1 MAGRLDK
8 KIAIVTGAGSVG
20 EGWGNGKAAA
30 VLFAREGAT
39 IFATDI
45 NAAAVAETAK
55 IIASE
60 GNQSTEFVG
69 DASDEEHVKKMV
81 DACMAKYGRI
91 DVLHNNVGIYA
102 YGGPVEVETEQFD
115 RVMRVNVR
123 SMFLTAKY
131 VLPIMEQQ
139 GGGAIVNVSSV
150 AGIRAGRASV
160 AYNASKGAVNQLTQN
175 IAVDYAAKGIRA
187 NAVLPGLINTPMIVH
202 GMEGAVRAAGGVD
215 AWLEKRHAKSP
226 TKKMG
231 DAWDIAYAALF
242 LASDEAKYINGHMLV
257 VDGGL
262 SVKY

>member
-1 MAGRLDK
+1 MTGRLDNK
-8 KIAIVTGAGSVG
+8 TVIVTGAGSVG

-30 VLFAREGAT
+30 VLFAREGARV
-39 IFATDI
+39 FAADI
-45 NAAAVAETAK
+45 NAEALAETAE
-55 IIASE
+55 IIVGE
-60 GNQSTEFVG
+60 GHQCVTHTG
-69 DASDEEHVKKMV
+69 DVSDEVQVKNLV
-81 DACMAKYGRI
+81 DACMAVFGRI
-91 DVLHNNVGIYA
+91 DVLHNNVGIYE
-102 YGGPVEVETEQFD
+102 YGGPVEVETEKFD
-115 RVMRVNVR
+115 RVMAVNVR

-131 VLPIMEQQ
+131 VLPIMEKQ
-139 GGGAIVNVSSV
+139 GGGVIVNVSSV

-202 GMEGAVRAAGGVD
+202 GMEGAVAAAGGVD

-226 TKKMG
+226 TKRMG
-231 DAWDIAYAALF
+231 DAWDIAYAALY
-242 LASDEAKYINGHMLV
+242 LASDESKYVNGHMLV

>member
-1 MAGRLDK
+1 MSGRLDE

-20 EGWGNGKAAA
+20 EGWGNGKAVA
-30 VLFAREGAT
+30 VLFAREGAR
-39 IFATDI
+39 IFAVDI
-45 NAAAVAETAK
+45 DDAALADTAS
-55 IIASE
+55 IIEAE
-60 GNQSTEFVG
+60 GNRCVPYRADVSEEDEVQRLVEACMTEF
-69 DASDEEHVKKMV
+69 
-81 DACMAKYGRI
+81 GRI
-91 DVLHNNVGIYA
+91 DVLHNNVGIYE
-102 YGGPVEVETEQFD
+102 YGGPVEVETERFD
-115 RVMRVNVR
+115 RVMAVNVR

-131 VLPIMEQQ
+131 VLPIMEKQ
-139 GGGAIVNVSSV
+139 GGGTVVNVSSV

-202 GMEGAVRAAGGVD
+202 GMDGAVSAAGGID

-226 TKKMG
+226 TKRMG
-231 DAWDIAYAALF
+231 DAWDIAYAALY
-242 LASDEAKYINGHMLV
+242 LASDEAKYVNGHMLV

>member
-1 MAGRLDK
+1 MSGRLEN
-8 KIAIVTGAGSVG
+8 KIAIVIGAGSVG
-20 EGWGNGKAAA
+20 KGWGNGKATA
-30 VLFAREGAT
+30 VLFAREGAQV
-39 IFATDI
+39 FAVDI
-45 NAAAVAETAK
+45 NPEAVAETAD

-60 GNQSTEFVG
+60 KLQCVTHVC
-69 DASDEEHVKKMV
+69 DVSDEEQVCAMV
-81 DACMAKYGRI
+81 EACVAQYGRI

-102 YGGPVEVETEQFD
+102 YGGPVEVDTDQFD
-115 RVMRVNVR
+115 RLMAVNVR

-131 VLPIMEQQ
+131 VLPIMEAQ
-139 GGGAIVNVSSV
+139 GNGSIVNVSSV

-202 GMEGAVRAAGGVD
+202 GMEGAVAAAGGVD
-215 AWLEKRHAKSP
+215 QWLEKRHAKSP
-226 TKKMG
+226 TKRMG
-231 DAWDIAYAALF
+231 DAWDVAYAALF
-242 LASDEAKYINGHMLV
+242 LVSDEAKYVNGHMLV